1 MARCSYC
8 SRDFKDRGIKRH
20 LRHCKRKPT
29 PESCAYKFCV
39 LNEQITEYVL
49 TFLSNQSVTKLQSFT
64 GDHYPNSDPRLAA
77 VCCSC
82 ENDVPVINNGL
93 CTACEK
99 EIARNYKTHMTKTQ
113 AKELYW
119 LRDFE
124 GIPCLERRYYFLYAR
139 KQLDEDIIVKRK
151 DRIAK
156 LAASLLERSRQYKE
170 FLRTMPE
177 EFSKYLGYIDYKL
190 TTYNTSATEGR
201 AARHASL
208 KAALDQRGIPLN
220 ADSHVNRSFIVH
232 GQGSLESTVN
242 TAEEKHFLFT
252 HTKYYQRCEDKI
264 AEFRG
269 TNPRWYRRY
278 E

>member
-1 MARCSYC
+1 
-8 SRDFKDRGIKRH
+8 
-20 LRHCKRKPT
+20 
-29 PESCAYKFCV
+29 
-39 LNEQITEYVL
+39 
-49 TFLSNQSVTKLQSFT
+49 
-64 GDHYPNSDPRLAA
+64 
-77 VCCSC
+77 
-82 ENDVPVINNGL
+82 
-93 CTACEK
+93 
-99 EIARNYKTHMTKTQ
+99 
-113 AKELYW
+113 
-119 LRDFE
+119 
-124 GIPCLERRYYFLYAR
+124 
-139 KQLDEDIIVKRK
+139 
-151 DRIAK
+151 
-156 LAASLLERSRQYKE
+156 
-170 FLRTMPE
+170 MPE

-278 E
+278 EYELIVQTKRCEVQMKIMLEHLADARGFILPSH

>member
-99 EIARNYKTHMTKTQ
+99 EMAPNYKTHMTKTQ

-139 KQLDEDIIVKRK
+139 KQLDEDIVG
-151 DRIAK
+151 
-156 LAASLLERSRQYKE
+156 L
-170 FLRTMPE
+170 
-177 EFSKYLGYIDYKL
+177 
-190 TTYNTSATEGR
+190 
-201 AARHASL
+201 
-208 KAALDQRGIPLN
+208 
-220 ADSHVNRSFIVH
+220 
-232 GQGSLESTVN
+232 
-242 TAEEKHFLFT
+242 
-252 HTKYYQRCEDKI
+252 
-264 AEFRG
+264 
-269 TNPRWYRRY
+269 
-278 E
+278 